1 MSGVWLPGAEKSK
14 AGRLKV
20 QVSVALC
27 TYNGS
32 RFLSEQLRSIA
43 EQTTLPCE
51 LIICDDGS
59 IDSTS
64 EIVGVFAAK
73 APFPVHFLRNEI
85 TLGSTKNFEKALRL
99 CSGDAIALCDQD
111 DLWHK
116 DKLEC
121 LARVLENEPDVGG
134 VFSDALLVDE
144 NSEPMSKSLWETR
157 NFTSGRQATVNDR
170 RAAPLLL
177 LERNWVTGATFLF
190 RSVFVQ
196 AVTPIPSEW
205 VHDAWIALL
214 IATQAQ
220 LRAVPARL
228 VSYRL
233 HSAQQIGIKPAGWR
247 QPLNEERHRALAFRD
262 ILIKRL
268 ESLTIKLHT
277 LSVDPVV
284 GQGVQERLEFLR
296 ARTALRQQ
304 NAMSRLLKATFQL
317 PEYFKFSKGLLSY
330 CRDVTRS

>member
-1 MSGVWLPGAEKSK
+1 M
-14 AGRLKV
+14 

-32 RFLSEQLRSIA
+32 RFLGEQLRSIA

-111 DLWHK
+111 DLWHE

-121 LARVLENEPDVGG
+121 LARVLENEPEVGG

-144 NSEPMSKSLWETR
+144 NSEPMSKSLWETKR
-157 NFTSGRQATVNDR
+157 FTSTRQATVNDS
-170 RAAPLLL
+170 RAAPLLVL
-177 LERNWVTGATFLF
+177 DRNPVTGATFLF

-196 AVTPIPSEW
+196 TVTPIPSEW

-220 LRAVPARL
+220 LRALPARL

-247 QPLNEERHRALAFRD
+247 HPLNEERQRAIVFHDTLV
-262 ILIKRL
+262 KRL
-268 ESLTIKLHT
+268 ESFAVKLAT

-284 GQGVQERLEFLR
+284 GQLVQERLEFLR
-296 ARTALRQQ
+296 GRTALRQQ
-304 NAMSRLLKATFQL
+304 NAMSRLLKATPKL

-330 CRDVTRS
+330 CRDVTRT

>member
-1 MSGVWLPGAEKSK
+1 
-14 AGRLKV
+14 V

-32 RFLSEQLRSIA
+32 RFLGEQLRSIA

-59 IDSTS
+59 TDSTP
-64 EIVGVFAAK
+64 EIVGVFADE
-73 APFPVHFLRNEI
+73 APFPVHFLRNET

-116 DKLEC
+116 DKIEC

-144 NSEPMSKSLWETR
+144 NSEPMSKSLWETKR
-157 NFTSGRQATVNDR
+157 FTSRRQAAVNDR
-170 RAAPLLL
+170 RSAPLSLL
-177 LERNWVTGATFLF
+177 DRNEVTGATFLF

-220 LRAVPARL
+220 LRALPARL

-233 HSAQQIGIKPAGWR
+233 HSAQQIGIKPAAWR
-247 QPLNEERHRALAFRD
+247 HPLNEERHRAIAFRD
-262 ILIKRL
+262 TLIRRL
-268 ESLTIKLHT
+268 ESLTTKIAT

-284 GQGVQERLEFLR
+284 GQLVQERLEFLR

-304 NAMSRLLKATFQL
+304 NAISRLLKATFQL

>member
-1 MSGVWLPGAEKSK
+1 
-14 AGRLKV
+14 V

-32 RFLSEQLRSIA
+32 RFLGEQLRSIA

-59 IDSTS
+59 TDSTP
-64 EIVGVFAAK
+64 EIVRVFADE
-73 APFPVHFLRNEI
+73 APFPVHFLRNET

-116 DKLEC
+116 DKIEC

-144 NSEPMSKSLWETR
+144 NSEPMSKSLWETKR
-157 NFTSGRQATVNDR
+157 FTSRRQAAVNDR
-170 RAAPLLL
+170 RSAPLSLL
-177 LERNWVTGATFLF
+177 DRNEVTGATFLF

-220 LRAVPARL
+220 LRALPARL

-233 HSAQQIGIKPAGWR
+233 HSAQQIGIKPAAWR
-247 QPLNEERHRALAFRD
+247 HPLNEERHRAIAFRD
-262 ILIKRL
+262 TLIRRL
-268 ESLTIKLHT
+268 ESLTTKIAT

-284 GQGVQERLEFLR
+284 GQLVQKRLEFLR

-304 NAMSRLLKATFQL
+304 NAISRLLKATFQL